1 MKLSKRIITSFIA
14 SAVLSAVLY
23 LLEIATASNALFDL
37 QFPGFYACVLIW
49 GVHSSPDN
57 PVVGLTV
64 FGGAN
69 ALAYWP
75 LCFGL
80 SFLFRKR
87 SAKPRPFK
95 ADS

>member
-23 LLEIATASNALFDL
+23 LLEITTSSNALFDL

-57 PVVGLTV
+57 PVIGYIV
-64 FGGAN
+64 FGAAN

-80 SFLFRKR
+80 SFLFRVGG
-87 SAKPRPFK
+87 AEPHG
-95 ADS
+95 

>member
-1 MKLSKRIITSFIA
+1 MKLGKRIIASFIA

-23 LLEIATASNALFDL
+23 LLEITTSSNALFDL
-37 QFPGFYACVLIW
+37 QFPGFYACVRIW

-57 PVVGLTV
+57 PAIGVIV

-75 LCFGL
+75 LCLGL
-80 SFLFRKR
+80 SFLFR
-87 SAKPRPFK
+87 SGGAKAHRL
-95 ADS
+95 S

>member
-1 MKLSKRIITSFIA
+1 MKLGKRIITSFIA

-23 LLEIATASNALFDL
+23 LLEITTSSNVLFDL

-57 PVVGLTV
+57 PAIGYLV
-64 FGGAN
+64 FGAAN

-80 SFLFRKR
+80 SFLFR
-87 SAKPRPFK
+87 SGGTKPRRL
-95 ADS
+95 S

>member
-1 MKLSKRIITSFIA
+1 MKLGKRIVTSLIA
-14 SAVLSAVLY
+14 SILLSAVLL
-23 LLEIATASNALFDL
+23 LLERVTASTALFDL

-57 PVVGLTV
+57 PAIGYLV
-64 FGGAN
+64 FGAAN

-80 SFLFRKR
+80 SFLFR
-87 SAKPRPFK
+87 SGGTKPRRL
-95 ADS
+95 S

>member
-1 MKLSKRIITSFIA
+1 MRLGKRILTSLLA
-14 SAVLSAVLY
+14 STLLSAVLY
-23 LLEIATASNALFDL
+23 LLEIATASKALFDL

-57 PVVGLTV
+57 PAVGLMV
-64 FGGAN
+64 FVATN

-75 LCFGL
+75 LCLGL

-87 SAKPRPFK
+87 SAKPRPIK
-95 ADS
+95 TD